1 MEKRTAVAV
10 TAIVS
15 ALVGVGVGLYARAK
29 NWIVFPAVNRQVV
42 GDPPITVSDGS
53 LHVHSKLY
61 GWNPDSAGGDASFNA
76 VAKDGTTN
84 GTLSKTCPTV
94 QDSDGNLV
102 SAEFWADDTEA
113 TDISPDRGKG
123 LTITITHDGDDV
135 VITAPPEG
143 APGLLNVN
151 SKSDYFFQSEGRKG
165 NRRHKRAGE
174 VTKIIIQGH
183 GSKIT
188 WKPSN
193 PLNPHFTFGF
203 CYQ

>member
-10 TAIVS
+10 TAIAS
-15 ALVGVGVGLYARAK
+15 ALIGVGVGSYARAK

-61 GWNPDSAGGDASFNA
+61 GWNPDSAGGDKSFNA
-76 VAKDGTTN
+76 VAKDGSTN
-84 GTLSKTCPTV
+84 GTLSKSCNTMMD
-94 QDSDGNLV
+94 DSGDLM
-102 SAEFWADDTEA
+102 SAELWTDDLEA
-113 TDISPDRGKG
+113 VDISPDKGKS
-123 LTITITHDGDDV
+123 LTITITHDGNDV

-143 APGLLNVN
+143 TAGALNVN
-151 SKSDYFFQSEGRKG
+151 TSTDFFFQSEGKG
-165 NRRHKRAGE
+165 NRRHKRQGE
-174 VTKIIIQGH
+174 VSKIVVQGH

-193 PLNPHFTFGF
+193 PANPHFTFGF